1 MNQTPQLSFTVFT
14 IFIILCRS
22 CYFKYLFYVNF
33 ITYIKARKPSLEER
47 WQEKG
52 KLCDQIQLPVN
63 KDGLCVDSECQN
75 KCRESKGPKG
85 MIKCFG
91 SKAKKSMNCYCGILC

>member
-1 MNQTPQLSFTVFT
+1 FKIVINSLLSYMMKKTPQLSFTVFT
-14 IFIILCRS
+14 IFIILVLGTMANA
-22 CYFKYLFYVNF
+22 K
-33 ITYIKARKPSLEER
+33 
-47 WQEKG
+47 EKG

-75 KCRESKGPKG
+75 KCREAKGPKG
-85 MIKCFG
+85 LSKCFG

>member
-1 MNQTPQLSFTVFT
+1 MMKKTPQLSFTVFT
-14 IFIILCRS
+14 IFIILVLGTMANA
-22 CYFKYLFYVNF
+22 K
-33 ITYIKARKPSLEER
+33 
-47 WQEKG
+47 EKG

-75 KCRESKGPKG
+75 KCREAKGPKG
-85 MIKCFG
+85 LSKCFG

>member
-1 MNQTPQLSFTVFT
+1 MKQTPQLSFTVFT
-14 IFIILCRS
+14 IFIILV
-22 CYFKYLFYVNF
+22 LG
-33 ITYIKARKPSLEER
+33 T

-75 KCRESKGPKG
+75 KCREAKGPKG
-85 MIKCFG
+85 LSKCFG
-91 SKAKKSMNCYCGILC
+91 SKAKKSLNFYCGIPC

>member
-1 MNQTPQLSFTVFT
+1 MKKTPQLSFTVFT
-14 IFIILCRS
+14 IFIILVS

-33 ITYIKARKPSLEER
+33 ITYIKARKPR
-47 WQEKG
+47 TMANAKEKG

-75 KCRESKGPKG
+75 KCREAKGPKG
-85 MIKCFG
+85 LSKCFG